1 MERTGLLTVEA
12 LDVRYLGVRALTD
25 VSFVVPDGEIVAVLG
40 NNGAGKST
48 LLRAISG
55 TLAMQGGTIAA
66 GRITFAGRRID
77 GLDPA
82 EVVHAGVVQVP
93 EGRRVFKELT
103 VEENLRSGG
112 LSRRRRTGK
121 EATTRR
127 IYELF
132 PRLEERR
139 SQRAGLLSGGEQ
151 QMLAIGRAL
160 MAQPR
165 LLLLDEPSLGLAPQI
180 VERIG
185 ETIVDINAQGT
196 SVVLVE
202 QNAAMALKVAD
213 RASVLEVGRIALAGT
228 AAALA
233 ESDEVKARYLG
244 IAPEGEVER
253 VTAAPVRRIT
263 SDVREPKALEARN
276 VTVRFGGILALEDVS
291 LTVTPGT
298 THAVIGP
305 NGAGKS
311 TLMNVVTGVYKVTA
325 GRVGYGDAV
334 ISHLRP
340 PQIAAL
346 GISRTF
352 QNLAVSPRSTV
363 QENLLLG
370 RHRHSRANFF
380 TAGLR
385 LPRARRELAE
395 QTRIVDAIAELVG
408 LGGKE
413 DACAS
418 DLPYGDLKRLE
429 LARALC
435 AEPSLLLLDEPVAGM
450 NHDESREMGQTI
462 AKVRETLGISIVV
475 VDHDMPFVMGL
486 AETITVLD
494 FGRVIA
500 VGTPA
505 EVQADAAVVAAYLGR
520 EGDGVAA

>member
-1 MERTGLLTVEA
+1 
-12 LDVRYLGVRALTD
+12 
-25 VSFVVPDGEIVAVLG
+25 
-40 NNGAGKST
+40 
-48 LLRAISG
+48 
-55 TLAMQGGTIAA
+55 
-66 GRITFAGRRID
+66 
-77 GLDPA
+77 
-82 EVVHAGVVQVP
+82 
-93 EGRRVFKELT
+93 
-103 VEENLRSGG
+103 
-112 LSRRRRTGK
+112 
-121 EATTRR
+121 
-127 IYELF
+127 
-132 PRLEERR
+132 
-139 SQRAGLLSGGEQ
+139 
-151 QMLAIGRAL
+151 
-160 MAQPR
+160 
-165 LLLLDEPSLGLAPQI
+165 
-180 VERIG
+180 
-185 ETIVDINAQGT
+185 
-196 SVVLVE
+196 
-202 QNAAMALKVAD
+202 
-213 RASVLEVGRIALAGT
+213 
-228 AAALA
+228 
-233 ESDEVKARYLG
+233 VKARYLG

-370 RHRHSRANFF
+370 RPRHSRANFF